1 MQTKSKCFDI
11 QKVSLQDIGDFS
23 WPLIS
28 MFIIFLTGESP
39 LEAAE
44 RVKNRTI
51 AKMLKKKQD
60 EELDLIAE
68 VGNMNYETFVDLI
81 FTPSCF

>member
-28 MFIIFLTGESP
+28 MFIIFLTGETP

-44 RVKNRTI
+44 RLKHKSI
-51 AKMLKKKQD
+51 IKMLKKKS
-60 EELDLIAE
+60 DLIAE
-68 VGNMNYETFVDLI
+68 VGNVNYETFVDLI
-81 FTPSCF
+81 FAPSCF